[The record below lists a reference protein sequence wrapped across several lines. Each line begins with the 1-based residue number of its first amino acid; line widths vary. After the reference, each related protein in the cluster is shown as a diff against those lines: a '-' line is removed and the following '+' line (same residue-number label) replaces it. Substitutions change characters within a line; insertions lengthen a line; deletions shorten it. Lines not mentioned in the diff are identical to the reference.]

1 MNVRNYNTA
10 VIIFLVWASINTLS
24 ADELPL
30 NPLVNEDT
38 IGDTICVHGWTK
50 TVRPSVNITNHIKR
64 RMMFD
69 IGVPSEGEP
78 DIILDHRIPLSLG
91 GSPDEKTNFILQPTD
106 ESHDKDRV
114 ELCLSRM
121 VCAGK
126 IKLSAAQNAIW
137 SNWQTAAKLCS
148 GFTVIK

>member
-1 MNVRNYNTA
+1 MNFHVINSS
-10 VIIFLVWASINTLS
+10 VIIYFILTSAGISS

-30 NPLVNEDT
+30 NPLVNEST
-38 IGDTICVHGWTK
+38 VTDTICVHGWTK
-50 TVRPSVNITNHIKR
+50 TVRPSVNVTNHIKR

-69 IGVPSEGEP
+69 IGVPPEGEP
-78 DIILDHRIPLSLG
+78 GVILDHRIPLSLG
-91 GSPDEKTNFILQPTD
+91 GSPNAKDNFILQPTD

-121 VCAGK
+121 VCAGR
-126 IKLSAAQNAIW
+126 IQLYAAQKAIW
-137 SNWQTAAKLCS
+137 SNWRTAAKLCS